1 MTEPNVDII
10 DQLAGITPGS
20 DLDELRRHRQQARDN
35 AQRSFSALL
44 EPEQPGTFGY
54 DERYAVATLVAGLH
68 GFDEASRFYRDL
80 LSDAIDDE
88 TAVKRLSSIID
99 EVVTSNR
106 VQGPFGIYREP
117 QLANENRP
125 GPDLRLTDEQRDA
138 LGARLSAAFELA
150 QILVLHP
157 RDSRPEMLV
166 PLSEAGWSTT
176 DLVSLEQLIAFLAF
190 QLRSA
195 WGLRALAG
203 TVPAPASAIAPD
215 AAPAGSVATDENADV
230 IALADEAHAAAV
242 DATGE
247 PAPLPADTLGTVGTP
262 VHIYPE
268 LARPTHFVQ
277 HSLGWVPWLEP
288 LAEDELTDRHREA
301 LVEEIRAK
309 NPYFRLLVRDPDAL
323 EARTLTDMDIFFNVD
338 DGIGRAERELSATVT
353 SRVNGCVYCASVH
366 SARASKESEAAGN
379 SRREDVQRLLD
390 RGVGA
395 GALNGGAATDLGDDL
410 WNAIER
416 ASAVLTLSPLE
427 FGEADV
433 DALRS
438 AGLDDLQVIDIINGA
453 AFFNWAN
460 RLMLGLGEP
469 EVPKRFLGQHQE

>member
-1 MTEPNVDII
+1 M
-10 DQLAGITPGS
+10 
-20 DLDELRRHRQQARDN
+20 
-35 AQRSFSALL
+35 
-44 EPEQPGTFGY
+44 
-54 DERYAVATLVAGLH
+54 
-68 GFDEASRFYRDL
+68 
-80 LSDAIDDE
+80 
-88 TAVKRLSSIID
+88 
-99 EVVTSNR
+99 
-106 VQGPFGIYREP
+106 
-117 QLANENRP
+117 
-125 GPDLRLTDEQRDA
+125 
-138 LGARLSAAFELA
+138 
-150 QILVLHP
+150 
-157 RDSRPEMLV
+157 
-166 PLSEAGWSTT
+166 
-176 DLVSLEQLIAFLAF
+176 
-190 QLRSA
+190 
-195 WGLRALAG
+195 
-203 TVPAPASAIAPD
+203 
-215 AAPAGSVATDENADV
+215 
-230 IALADEAHAAAV
+230 
-242 DATGE
+242 
-247 PAPLPADTLGTVGTP
+247 
-262 VHIYPE
+262 HIYPE